1 MTKFF
6 VTKNHFM
13 TKNFLWENFFMK
25 KIFHWQNFFLTKF
38 FMKKNFWQTKFSWQK
53 YFCDENCWQID
64 FLMTKIFFY
73 DKNFFL
79 TKSFFMTKQSVRVHS
94 RDVSRPKNDLRV
106 FDKLRMKDSLTGIS
120 VRSLVFEPTKLGNPV
135 ENKYDQNHEP
145 RRKKDGYKNINNK
158 NLHLTCFS
166 PSWLLTQTQLVNL
179 FLLYIFS

>member
-1 MTKFF
+1 
-6 VTKNHFM
+6 
-13 TKNFLWENFFMK
+13 
-25 KIFHWQNFFLTKF
+25 
-38 FMKKNFWQTKFSWQK
+38 
-53 YFCDENCWQID
+53 
-64 FLMTKIFFY
+64 MTKIFFY

-145 RRKKDGYKNINNK
+145 RRKKDGYKNTNNTTTT
-158 NLHLTCFS
+158 NNNYNNNNNSNNNNGRNFICSASVYMFLC
-166 PSWLLTQTQLVNL
+166 LLLDEQ
-179 FLLYIFS
+179 F

>member
-1 MTKFF
+1 
-6 VTKNHFM
+6 
-13 TKNFLWENFFMK
+13 
-25 KIFHWQNFFLTKF
+25 
-38 FMKKNFWQTKFSWQK
+38 
-53 YFCDENCWQID
+53 
-64 FLMTKIFFY
+64 MTKIFFY

-145 RRKKDGYKNINNK
+145 RRKTFHTHQWKFRTSGDNIEKKNSV
-158 NLHLTCFS
+158 F
-166 PSWLLTQTQLVNL
+166 
-179 FLLYIFS
+179 